1 MNERVTKIFT
11 NIHLS
16 KKEEQQLLEMIED
29 PAKVNLI
36 ERIIALNKEE
46 LDILSNLI
54 NEKNIKLYK

>member
-1 MNERVTKIFT
+1 MNERVAKIFT

-16 KKEEQQLLEMIED
+16 EEEEQQLLKMTDD

-36 ERIIALNKEE
+36 ERIIALNNEE

-54 NEKNIKLYK
+54 NEKYKIV

>member
-1 MNERVTKIFT
+1 MNERVTKIFA
-11 NIHLS
+11 NIYLS
-16 KKEEQQLLEMIED
+16 EEEEQQLLEMIAD

-54 NEKNIKLYK
+54 NEKI